1 MYSKALRRALASVAA
16 LSVAPFAI
24 SQQAQQST
32 NAASDA
38 EDIGEV
44 VVTGFRA
51 SLQGALD
58 IKRNSDLVVDAIS
71 GGDIGAL
78 PDVTIAESLVRL
90 PGVNGTR
97 DRGNQSQVAM
107 RGLGPRLVLGLVN
120 GREVASSEPS
130 RN

>member
-1 MYSKALRRALASVAA
+1 MYPKALRRALASVAA

-24 SQQAQQST
+24 SQQAQQP
-32 NAASDA
+32 AKADADA
-38 EDIGEV
+38 EEMGEIV
-44 VVTGFRA
+44 VSGFRA
-51 SLQGALD
+51 SLEGALD

-97 DRGNQSQVAM
+97 DRGNQSQAAL
-107 RGLGPRLVLGLVN
+107 RGLGPRLEYAG
-120 GREVASSEPS
+120 SP
-130 RN
+130 